1 MRKVMAFYPPGPA
14 FQRGEDRCQ
23 ANIDDST
30 STSPRADNDLGY
42 ARSTLKAK
50 GFDVFIRDYQNEN
63 LPMSSLLEDFAR
75 YSPDVLFISTTNAT
89 VFYDLEVVSR
99 LTALKRDTV
108 VILKGAV
115 FFNASPEMLGQLD
128 LADVDY
134 LIGGESEFILAKLVT
149 AHFDAPQDIAGISGL
164 YYKSGGSFVS
174 TGFEDWETNLDS
186 LPFPDRDAMNNRL
199 YVRPD
204 TGEPMATIATSRG
217 CPFGCIYCLTP
228 VISGKR
234 VRFRSPEN
242 VFEEINECYAR
253 HGIRDFFFKSD
264 TFTVDK
270 QWVARLCDLM
280 DGSPL
285 SGKIAWVANS
295 RVSPLERETLE
306 RMKRAGCWL
315 VAFGFE
321 SGSPETL
328 HRIRKGTTV
337 EEAFRAAKWCRE
349 LGLKV
354 FGFYMIGF
362 PWEGMSHLNA
372 TRDLMFQVNAD
383 FIELHIATPFYG
395 TEMYNLVQRDGLLGG
410 TLLGKDYFNPSTL
423 GTCFLSARD
432 IAKFRD
438 RVLFSYH
445 VRPGYVLGKLFDA
458 GANPKVLLSYARY
471 GSKLVRRTLRRAVDP
486 SGSD

>member
-1 MRKVMAFYPPGPA
+1 MAFYPPGPV

-42 ARSTLKAK
+42 ASSTLKAK
-50 GFDVFIRDYQNEN
+50 GFDVFIKDYQNER
-63 LPMSSLLEDFAR
+63 LPMSSLTEDFTR
-75 YSPDVLFISTTNAT
+75 YSPDVIFISTTNAT
-89 VFYDLEVVSR
+89 VFYDLEVVAR
-99 LTALKRDTV
+99 LKALKNDTV

-115 FFNASPEMLGQLD
+115 FFKASPEMLGQLD
-128 LADVDY
+128 LENVDY

-149 AHFDAPQDIAGISGL
+149 AHFDAPEDIAAISGIL
-164 YYKSGGSFVS
+164 YKSGGIFVS
-174 TGFEDWETNLDS
+174 TGFEDWETDLDS
-186 LPFPDRDAMNNRL
+186 LTFPDRDAMDNTL

-217 CPFGCIYCLTP
+217 CSFSCIYCLTP
-228 VISGKR
+228 VISGKK

-242 VFEEINECYAR
+242 VFAEINECYIKHR
-253 HGIRDFFFKSD
+253 IGNFFFKSD
-264 TFTVDK
+264 TFTIDK
-270 QWVARLCDLM
+270 RWVGRLCDLI

-285 SGKIAWVANS
+285 SGKIEWVANS
-295 RVSPLERETLE
+295 RVNPLDRETLE
-306 RMKRAGCWL
+306 RMKRSGCWL

-328 HRIRKGTTV
+328 QRIKKGATV
-337 EEAFRAAKWCRE
+337 EDALRAGKWCKE

-362 PWEGMSHLNA
+362 PWEDMSHLNG

-383 FIELHIATPFYG
+383 FVELHIPIPFYG
-395 TEMYNLVQRDGLLGG
+395 TEMYNLVEGESLLAG
-410 TLLGKDYFNPSTL
+410 TILGKDYFNPSTV
-423 GTCFLSARD
+423 GTRFLSARD

-438 RVLFSYH
+438 RVLWSYH
-445 VRPGYVLGKLFDA
+445 VRPGYVLRKLFDA
-458 GANPKVLLSYARY
+458 RANPKVLLNYARY
-471 GSKLVRRTLRRAVDP
+471 GSKLVKNTLRRVAQP
-486 SGSD
+486 SGSGQVQ